1 MTITFDDAGHAKEA
15 GTVRVYHYV
24 TETGEYWTWS
34 DEFIPVGVSIPGSS
48 TLIDPGEDIA
58 GHVWVFDG
66 TSWVSKEDHRGETT
80 YSTETGAEVIV
91 KYIGEIKDGFTTTA
105 PATPYDKWDGSAWV
119 TDTDA
124 QHAADVASADRK
136 KATLLAEAGTEIE
149 WRQYAVSK
157 GIATDTELAELDE
170 WNLYR
175 VHLMRI
181 KTATAPDI
189 EWPTPPAV

>member
-1 MTITFDDAGHAKEA
+1 MELFDKNGNATETHVVKVSGYDPDTRELVSTYEVRILAGTGIPGFSTLILAPTADAGHTVCWS
-15 GTVRVYHYV
+15 GTDWKQITDLREKTAYLKDSGAPFVIK
-24 TETGEYWTWS
+24 TLGELDDAY
-34 DEFIPVGVSIPGSS
+34 
-48 TLIDPGEDIA
+48 TLLKP
-58 GHVWVFDG
+58 
-66 TSWVSKEDHRGETT
+66 S
-80 YSTETGAEVIV
+80 
-91 KYIGEIKDGFTTTA
+91 
-105 PATPYDKWDGSAWV
+105 TPYDKWDGSAWV

-181 KTATAPDI
+181 KTDTAPDI
-189 EWPTPPAV
+189 EWPTPPVE

>member
-1 MTITFDDAGHAKEA
+1 MELFDKNGNATETHVVKVSGYDPDTRELVSTYEVRILAGTGIPGFSTLILAPTADAGHTVCWS
-15 GTVRVYHYV
+15 GTDWKQITDLREKTAYLKDSGAPFVIK
-24 TETGEYWTWS
+24 TLGELDDAY
-34 DEFIPVGVSIPGSS
+34 
-48 TLIDPGEDIA
+48 TLLKP
-58 GHVWVFDG
+58 
-66 TSWVSKEDHRGETT
+66 S
-80 YSTETGAEVIV
+80 
-91 KYIGEIKDGFTTTA
+91 
-105 PATPYDKWDGSAWV
+105 TPYDKWDGSAWV

-157 GIATDTELAELDE
+157 GIAIDTELAELDE

-181 KTATAPDI
+181 KTDTAPDI
-189 EWPTPPAV
+189 EWPTPPVE